1 MMGQELNLSKG
12 ITMFHMLKNRR
23 VFVLPLGALL
33 ILVLAAAS
41 PALGGEDQARIK
53 GVKPPPH
60 FDAEETNISKTVR
73 SRFDVVGTVNATFE
87 DRVVIS
93 DRNFRLAPDADTH
106 ALREGAFIGASL
118 NDEGEITA
126 AEPLEQPE
134 R

>member
-1 MMGQELNLSKG
+1 
-12 ITMFHMLKNRR
+12 MFHILKNRIA
-23 VFVLPLGALL
+23 VVLPLGALL
-33 ILVLAAAS
+33 ILVLAVAA
-41 PALGGEDQARIK
+41 PAFSGENQARIK
-53 GVKPPPH
+53 GVKPAPH
-60 FDAEETNISKTVR
+60 FDAEETNISKAVR
-73 SRFDVVGTVNATFE
+73 SRFDVIGKVNAAFE

-106 ALREGAFIGASL
+106 ALREGAFIGANL